1 MGSMYAPILFLG
13 LQHTSAVIPVV
24 AVERTIFYRKRA
36 AGMCSTIPY
45 AFAQVFIEIPY
56 IFVQAVFYGVIVYA
70 MVGFEWTI
78 TKFLW
83 YLFVMFFTLLYFTF
97 DGMMSIA
104 VAPNRNIAHI
114 VSLFFYAIWNLFSG
128 FIVPRPGCP
137 IAWTLYGL
145 VESQYGDLQNKI
157 TDSDETVEQFLRRYF
172 GFRRDFLGVVAVVIA
187 AYAVVFALIFAFAI
201 KVVAI
206 VAASEGGHELQV
218 IIHDLLAEGLIVNE
232 AFQVAAI
239 IDKLPPMWKDF
250 KNYLKYK
257 RMRSQ
262 SKILSKSA
270 N

>member
-1 MGSMYAPILFLG
+1 MGTMFWDLGTKVGKSQDLFNAMGSMYAPILFIG

-45 AFAQVFIEIPY
+45 AFAQLFSMR
-56 IFVQAVFYGVIVYA
+56 VIVYA

-97 DGMMSIA
+97 YGMMSIA
-104 VAPNRNIAHI
+104 VAPNQNIAHI
-114 VSLFFYAIWNLFSG
+114 ASLFFYAIWNLFSG
-128 FIVPRPGCP
+128 FIVPRPACP

-157 TDSDETVEQFLRRYF
+157 TDSDETLEQFLRRYF

-201 KVVAI
+201 KVC
-206 VAASEGGHELQV
+206 
-218 IIHDLLAEGLIVNE
+218 N
-232 AFQVAAI
+232 FQ
-239 IDKLPPMWKDF
+239 
-250 KNYLKYK
+250 K
-257 RMRSQ
+257 R
-262 SKILSKSA
+262 
-270 N
+270 